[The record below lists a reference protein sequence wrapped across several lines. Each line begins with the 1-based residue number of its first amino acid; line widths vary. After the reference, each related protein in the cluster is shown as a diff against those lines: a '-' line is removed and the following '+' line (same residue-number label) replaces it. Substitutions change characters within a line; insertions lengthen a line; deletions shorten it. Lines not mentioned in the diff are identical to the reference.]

1 MQKNDKSF
9 TFLFK
14 HTNRSRIYFRR
25 ISISKNYLA
34 YSALGAGTFL
44 FISVIS
50 LGVMAMNGGG
60 LLNAPVV
67 SSIFS
72 PDNRAQTALT
82 TRVRASQIDYSR
94 PDAFDDLSINSGGPF
109 DPDEA
114 GADDAELERQ
124 LKVIELTSDPASI
137 PAIWAHM
144 GKINNEFGFR
154 RNPFG
159 GRTYEFHAGM
169 DIDGERGDLVVAPAN
184 GTVTEAGWKG
194 GYGQFIEIDHGNG
207 LKTRY
212 GHLSRIE
219 IAAGDVLARGQ
230 LIGNVGST
238 GRSTGPHLHY
248 ELRLNE
254 RPINP
259 RRFLPQEPTE
269 LKKIQG

>member
-14 HTNRSRIYFRR
+14 HKNKSRIYFRR

-34 YSALGAGTFL
+34 YSGLGAGTFL
-44 FISVIS
+44 FISIVSI
-50 LGVMAMNGGG
+50 GVMAMTDRG
-60 LLNAPVV
+60 LLNGPIA
-67 SSIFS
+67 SSLFS
-72 PDNRAQTALT
+72 AGTQTQASLGTQNQTA
-82 TRVRASQIDYSR
+82 QIDYSR
-94 PDAFDDLSINSGGPF
+94 PNAFDDLSINSGGPF

-114 GADDAELERQ
+114 GSDDAELERQ
-124 LKVIELTSDPASI
+124 LKVIELTSDPATLPS
-137 PAIWAHM
+137 IWAHM

-169 DIDGERGDLVVAPAN
+169 DIDGERGDMVVAPAN

-212 GHLSRIE
+212 GHLSKIE

-269 LKKIQG
+269 LKKL